1 MTTAH
6 KIPQPSHAPVT
17 LRIHALTHDG
27 RGIASYDETHG
38 DKAGKKIFV
47 SHALPDETVKA
58 QLVRTK
64 KSFDEADATDIISPS
79 PHRISPI
86 CPHFG
91 VCGGCNLQHF
101 DPDEQ
106 IAFKQSVL
114 QNQLAKSQ
122 LVPDTWL
129 PAIIGKRTAYRTKAR
144 LGVRYL
150 PKTGRLIVGF
160 RERASNF
167 LTDIDTCPI
176 LDERLTSELIPLKQT
191 LARLKGKGDIT
202 HLELAVGEM
211 VDDLPCVA
219 MIVRHV
225 KPLNK
230 ADTAKLIGFGKQRH
244 WQIFLQPKGADSIH
258 RIDDINTTLL
268 PHSHTVPPTGGL
280 FYRLPDFGLTLQSSP
295 TDFTQVNV
303 SVNQQM
309 VKLACELLALQQGE
323 RVLDLFCGLGNFSL
337 AMATQVGDTGQVIG
351 IEGSADMVA
360 RAKMNALANGLAN
373 TQFFAQ
379 DLTQDF
385 SSEGWVG
392 EVDALLIDPP
402 RSGAWEVM
410 AYLGKF
416 NAKRIVYVSCD
427 VATLARDSVRLLAQ
441 GYRLTHAGVM
451 DMFCH
456 TGHVESIA
464 RFEKIT

>member
-1 MTTAH
+1 MTTTH

-244 WQIFLQPKGADSIH
+244 WQIFLQPKGTDSIH
-258 RIDDINTTLL
+258 RIDDVNTALL

-295 TDFTQVNV
+295 TDFT
-303 SVNQQM
+303 
-309 VKLACELLALQQGE
+309 
-323 RVLDLFCGLGNFSL
+323 
-337 AMATQVGDTGQVIG
+337 
-351 IEGSADMVA
+351 
-360 RAKMNALANGLAN
+360 
-373 TQFFAQ
+373 
-379 DLTQDF
+379 
-385 SSEGWVG
+385 
-392 EVDALLIDPP
+392 
-402 RSGAWEVM
+402 
-410 AYLGKF
+410 
-416 NAKRIVYVSCD
+416 
-427 VATLARDSVRLLAQ
+427 
-441 GYRLTHAGVM
+441 
-451 DMFCH
+451 
-456 TGHVESIA
+456 
-464 RFEKIT
+464 